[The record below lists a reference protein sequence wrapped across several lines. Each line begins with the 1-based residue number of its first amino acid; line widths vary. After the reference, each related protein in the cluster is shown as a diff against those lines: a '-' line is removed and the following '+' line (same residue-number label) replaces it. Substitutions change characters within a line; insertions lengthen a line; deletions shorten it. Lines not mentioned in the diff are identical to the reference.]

1 MNDTRADNG
10 EFHSIQPGDID
21 TAVNYTPLQTELPV
35 KQDAIWQLL
44 KGKFCPSFPRDVLST
59 PELRDVW

>member
-21 TAVNYTPLQTELPV
+21 TAVNYTAPLQT
-35 KQDAIWQLL
+35 QDAIWQLL